1 MARRAV
7 CCDEGVDFELTRAVR
22 VVGWL
27 HVATGATML
36 IAPLFAFQASSA
48 YGGAAWL
55 PPQLWLVTLG
65 VAVLATGVGLLR
77 RQRWAWGLA
86 LLIALSGAA
95 VTSGRLWFD
104 GPGQGVIAALITNL
118 IVLAVLVTARR
129 RRRAG
134 PPTPDPA

>member
-1 MARRAV
+1 
-7 CCDEGVDFELTRAVR
+7 VDYELTRGVR

-36 IAPLFAFQASSA
+36 VAPFFAFQAADA
-48 YGGAAWL
+48 YQGAAWL
-55 PPQLWLVTLG
+55 MPHLWLLALG
-65 VAVLATGVGLLR
+65 GVVLGTGVGLLKR
-77 RQRWAWGLA
+77 APWAWGLG

-118 IVLAVLVTARR
+118 IVLAVLFSARR
-129 RRRAG
+129 GRG
-134 PPTPDPA
+134 TPGG